1 MAQRTS
7 SFDCVVLRCRES
19 PSGARIITL
28 LSDEAGLVDAF
39 VFGGPKSRLRSLAS
53 PWHEGRAWI
62 YRDSA
67 KDFVTLR
74 DFDAIREFPS
84 VRTSLDAISAASL
97 AGEFI
102 MATSALG
109 GDWMDA
115 KALFIDLIQTL
126 DLLLAENPAR
136 LKGSIDRAVIL
147 FCVRAIQAM
156 GLMPDPGE
164 CSSCA
169 GAIRPDAVQSY
180 SRRHGGFMC
189 TACSAGATHGVARE
203 SGLIPLPTGAL
214 AWLAATEGMEFGQA
228 VRTGLGAEAQAA
240 LKASVFDLLR
250 KSAESPLRTL
260 ESGLL

>member
-1 MAQRTS
+1 MAQRCS
-7 SFDCVVLRCRES
+7 SFDSVVLRCRES

-62 YRDSA
+62 YRDRA
-67 KDFVTLR
+67 KDFVTLS
-74 DFDAIREFPS
+74 DFDAIREFPGIRS
-84 VRTSLDAISAASL
+84 NLESISAASL
-97 AGEFI
+97 AGEFL

-109 GDWMDA
+109 GDWQDA
-115 KALFIDLIQTL
+115 KALFIDLLGTL
-126 DLLLAENPAR
+126 DSLLSESPAR
-136 LKGSIDRAVIL
+136 LKGGIDRAVVL
-147 FCVRAIQAM
+147 FCLRAIGAM

-164 CSSCA
+164 CSACA
-169 GAIRPDAVQSY
+169 GAIRPDGVQSY

-189 TACSAGATHGVARE
+189 STCSTGTGTGTGRE
-203 SGLIPLPTGAL
+203 AGLITLPLGAL
-214 AWLAATEGMEFGQA
+214 AWLAATEGMEFGRA
-228 VRTGLGAEAQAA
+228 ARTGLGAEAQSA
-240 LKASVFDLLR
+240 LKASMFDLLR

>member
-1 MAQRTS
+1 
-7 SFDCVVLRCRES
+7 
-19 PSGARIITL
+19 

-62 YRDSA
+62 YRDGA
-67 KDFVTLR
+67 KDFVTLS
-74 DFDAIREFPS
+74 DFDAIREFPGI
-84 VRTSLDAISAASL
+84 RTNLDAISAASL

-115 KALFIDLIQTL
+115 KTLFVDLAETL
-126 DLLLAENPAR
+126 DGLLEENHVR
-136 LKGSIDRAVIL
+136 IKSSIDRAIIL
-147 FCVRAIQAM
+147 FCVKAIQAM

-164 CSSCA
+164 CSACA
-169 GAIRPDAVQSY
+169 GAIRPDTVQSY

-189 TACSAGATHGVARE
+189 ASCSAGAVHGGGRE
-203 SGLIPLPTGAL
+203 PGLIPLPAGAL
-214 AWLAATEGMEFGQA
+214 AWLAAAEGMDFGQA
-228 VRTGLGAEAQAA
+228 VRTGLAAEAQAA
-240 LKASVFDLLR
+240 LKASLFDLLR

>member
-7 SFDCVVLRCRES
+7 SFDCIVLRCRES

-28 LSDEAGLVDAF
+28 LSDEAGLVEAF

-62 YRDSA
+62 YRDGA

-74 DFDAIREFPS
+74 DFDAIREFPG
-84 VRTSLDAISAASL
+84 VRANLDAISATSL

-109 GDWMDA
+109 GDWLDA
-115 KALFIDLIQTL
+115 KTLFIDFVDAL
-126 DLLLAENPAR
+126 DVLLTENPVR
-136 LKGSIDRAVIL
+136 LKGIIDRAVIL

-169 GAIRPDAVQSY
+169 GAIPSDGVQSY

-189 TACSAGATHGVARE
+189 TACSAGAGYGAVRD
-203 SGLIPLPTGAL
+203 SGLIPLPAGAL
-214 AWLAATEGMEFGQA
+214 AWLAATECMDFRQA
-228 VRTGLGAEAQAA
+228 MRTGLGAEAQSA
-240 LKASVFDLLR
+240 LKASMFDLLR

>member
-1 MAQRTS
+1 
-7 SFDCVVLRCRES
+7 
-19 PSGARIITL
+19 
-28 LSDEAGLVDAF
+28 
-39 VFGGPKSRLRSLAS
+39 
-53 PWHEGRAWI
+53 
-62 YRDSA
+62 
-67 KDFVTLR
+67 VTLS
-74 DFDAIREFPS
+74 DFDAIREFPGI
-84 VRTSLDAISAASL
+84 RTNLDAISAASL

-115 KALFIDLIQTL
+115 KTLFIDLVQAL
-126 DLLLAENPAR
+126 DALLAENPAR
-136 LKGSIDRAVIL
+136 LKSSLDRAVIL
-147 FCVRAIQAM
+147 FCVRSIQAM
-156 GLMPDPGE
+156 GLMPDPSE

-189 TACSAGATHGVARE
+189 TACSAGSAYGPPRD
-203 SGLIPLPTGAL
+203 SGLIPLPAGSL
-214 AWLAATEGMEFGQA
+214 AWLAATEGMDFMQA

-240 LKASVFDLLR
+240 LKASLFDLLR

>member
-1 MAQRTS
+1 MAQRTA

-28 LSDEAGLVDAF
+28 LSDEAGLVDTF

-74 DFDAIREFPS
+74 DFDAIREFPGI
-84 VRTSLDAISAASL
+84 RTNLDAISAASL

-109 GDWMDA
+109 GDWLDA
-115 KALFIDLIQTL
+115 KNLFIDLVEVL
-126 DLLLAENPAR
+126 DELLAENQAR
-136 LKGSIDRAVIL
+136 LKPSIERAVIL

-169 GAIRPDAVQSY
+169 GAIRPDGVQSY
-180 SRRHGGFMC
+180 SRRNGGFMC
-189 TACSAGATHGVARE
+189 TACSGAVYGIASE
-203 SGLIPLPTGAL
+203 SGLIPLPAGAL
-214 AWLAATEGMEFGQA
+214 AWLAAAEGMDFGQA
-228 VRTGLGAEAQAA
+228 VRTGLGAEAQIA
-240 LKASVFDLLR
+240 LKASMFDLLR

-260 ESGLL
+260 ESGLW

>member
-7 SFDCVVLRCRES
+7 SFDCVVLRSRES

-62 YRDSA
+62 YRDSV
-67 KDFVTLR
+67 KDFVTLT
-74 DFDAIREFPS
+74 DFDAVREFPGI
-84 VRTSLDAISAASL
+84 RTNLDSISAASL

-115 KALFIDLIQTL
+115 KTLFIDLVQTL
-126 DLLLAENPAR
+126 DVLLAENPAR
-136 LKGSIDRAVIL
+136 LKAIVDRTVIL
-147 FCVRAIQAM
+147 FCVRAIEAM

-169 GAIRPDAVQSY
+169 GAIRYDAVQSY

-189 TACSAGATHGVARE
+189 STCSGTAGLNGIRE
-203 SGLIPLPTGAL
+203 AGLIILPAGAL
-214 AWLAATEGMEFGQA
+214 AWLAATGGMEFRQA
-228 VRTGLGAEAQAA
+228 ARTGLGAEAQAA
-240 LKASVFDLLR
+240 LKASLFDLLR

-260 ESGLL
+260 ESGLM

>member
-1 MAQRTS
+1 MAQRSS
-7 SFDCVVLRCRES
+7 SFDSVILRSRES

-67 KDFVTLR
+67 KDFVTLS
-74 DFDAIREFPS
+74 DFDAIREFPGI
-84 VRTSLDAISAASL
+84 RTNLDAISAASL

-115 KALFIDLIQTL
+115 KSLFIDLVETL
-126 DLLLAENPAR
+126 DVLLAENPAR
-136 LKGSIDRAVIL
+136 LKGSVDRVVIL

-180 SRRHGGFMC
+180 SRRHGGFLC
-189 TACSAGATHGVARE
+189 TTCSTGSGSGVGRE
-203 SGLIPLPTGAL
+203 SGLITLPAGAL
-214 AWLAATEGMEFGQA
+214 AWLAATADMEFGQA
-228 VRTGLGAEAQAA
+228 VRTGLGAEAQTA
-240 LKASVFDLLR
+240 LKASLFDLLR

>member
-1 MAQRTS
+1 
-7 SFDCVVLRCRES
+7 
-19 PSGARIITL
+19 
-28 LSDEAGLVDAF
+28 
-39 VFGGPKSRLRSLAS
+39 LAS

-74 DFDAIREFPS
+74 DFDALREFPGI
-84 VRTSLDAISAASL
+84 RTNLDAISAASL

-115 KALFIDLIQTL
+115 KTLFIDLVETL
-126 DLLLAENPAR
+126 DLILAENPAR
-136 LKGSIDRAVIL
+136 LKAGVDRAVIL
-147 FCVRAIQAM
+147 FCLRAIEAM

-169 GAIRPDAVQSY
+169 GEIRSNGIQSY

-189 TACSAGATHGVARE
+189 SCCSGNEGLNRTRD
-203 SGLIPLPTGAL
+203 SGLIVLPAGAL
-214 AWLAATEGMEFGQA
+214 AWLAATAGMDFGQA
-228 VRTGLGAEAQAA
+228 VRTGLGAEAQTA
-240 LKASVFDLLR
+240 LKASLFDLLR

>member
-7 SFDCVVLRCRES
+7 SFDSIVLRSRES
-19 PSGARIITL
+19 SSGARIITL

-67 KDFVTLR
+67 RDFVTLK
-74 DFDAIREFPS
+74 DFDAIREFPGI
-84 VRTSLDAISAASL
+84 RANLDAISAASL

-115 KALFIDLIQTL
+115 KTLFINLAETL
-126 DLLLAENPAR
+126 DVLSVGNPAR
-136 LKGSIDRAVIL
+136 LKGSVDRAVIL

-156 GLMPDPGE
+156 GLMPDTGE
-164 CSSCA
+164 CSACA

-189 TACSAGATHGVARE
+189 TACSTGVVYGVARE
-203 SGLIPLPTGAL
+203 SGLILLPAGAL

-228 VRTGLGAEAQAA
+228 VKTGLGAEALAA
-240 LKASVFDLLR
+240 LRASLFDLLR